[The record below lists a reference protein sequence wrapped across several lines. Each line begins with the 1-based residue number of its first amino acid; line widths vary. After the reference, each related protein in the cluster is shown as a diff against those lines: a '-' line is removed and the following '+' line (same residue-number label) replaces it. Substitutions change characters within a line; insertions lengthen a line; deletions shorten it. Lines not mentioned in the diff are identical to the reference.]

1 MSYLQGLLEGL
12 EIDKSTKEGKALV
25 QMAEVMS
32 EMVLY
37 VEDLQSQVDELTE
50 LCDILDQDLG
60 AVEDDLYEDEDDL
73 ACGECSGDCS
83 NCDEE
88 DGDWDAY
95 DWDDDSDE
103 DDEFDFGDDD
113 DDDELYEITCPTCGD
128 TILLDEGMIEKIKK
142 VSEHALDSLQIENGA
157 AHIELK
163 IDGDDIKIVEIG
175 GRMGG
180 DFIGSDLVP
189 LSTGYDFVKA
199 VIDVSLDQQPEIP
212 SGVPVAYAGVN
223 FLMEAKDVVDYRNFK
238 EEHPGAILK
247 EHIDSDF
254 SDAVTDSSNR
264 HGYYIFRY

>member
-1 MSYLQGLLEGL
+1 MKLTEKMSYLQGLLEGL

-128 TILLDEGMIEKIKK
+128 TILLDEGMIDEGSMNCPNCNELLEFNYDDLTIEEVEELNEEAEK
-142 VSEHALDSLQIENGA
+142 SEDED
-157 AHIELK
+157 K
-163 IDGDDIKIVEIG
+163 
-175 GRMGG
+175 
-180 DFIGSDLVP
+180 
-189 LSTGYDFVKA
+189 
-199 VIDVSLDQQPEIP
+199 
-212 SGVPVAYAGVN
+212 
-223 FLMEAKDVVDYRNFK
+223 
-238 EEHPGAILK
+238 
-247 EHIDSDF
+247 
-254 SDAVTDSSNR
+254 
-264 HGYYIFRY
+264 